1 MPGSELVRRL
11 QVDLLRVASAICPAP
26 LA

>member
-11 QVDLLRVASAICPAP
+11 QVDLLRVTSAICPAP